1 MYGTGK
7 KHTELL
13 DIFLVLMSQFDNYK
27 GRILIKS
34 YPYVNQ
40 NLKLVFEFSNVT
52 YPQKIHFNALGR
64 GISF

>member
-7 KHTELL
+7 KHTEHL
-13 DIFLVLMSQFDNYK
+13 DIFLVL
-27 GRILIKS
+27 LIKS

-64 GISF
+64 RISF